1 MIYIKTFHISY
12 DLNLLARS
20 CDINTSEGIYSY
32 IYNFNINELL
42 SIEGCRKDIKY
53 AVLLEFDEK
62 TELFLFYCHNFEDI
76 IYEHY

>member
-20 CDINTSEGIYSY
+20 CDINTSEGIYSN

-42 SIEGCRKDIKY
+42 FLEGCRKDI
-53 AVLLEFDEK
+53 
-62 TELFLFYCHNFEDI
+62 
-76 IYEHY
+76 